1 MEKPLPQITLIRT
14 YSQDFIMSNM
24 YFISK
29 VLFNTNNDNTKKCI
43 SFLSSGGFSYYNKPD
58 EKKTL
63 CPIVL
68 KNRSQILKY
77 LNEFFIQKNKQ
88 LQDSI
93 TSYEQNAGIVFFP
106 IHYMQPISVTP
117 VYIVYKSR
125 KILQSWDIFYKIEIS
140 AFKNVSSGKTE
151 LCNLLDRGISI
162 TISTNGIVS
171 CVKYNLLP
179 FSHISKDE
187 MYKVH
192 NEIGFSPQIVYLL
205 NTDNNL
211 ISPFYLSL
219 SERKLIPASKQS
231 FILQEQITEIFKNPM
246 EFNENRV
253 VVWLGGSNNS
263 EVSGNDSNSKSF
275 NIPPPGAK
283 LIRLKPKSE
292 YSLLTPCLY
301 WWNGQYQFGDF
312 LEVELSA
319 DNLIVSEY
327 VGNVLQNEIEHLCFR
342 LKHLKNINKE
352 FKDVIS
358 FVTKKRNYK
367 IDKKKIY
374 DVIENYRNKI
384 FINVNNKPETI
395 DRIASCI
402 KAIYNPSDKFGNL
415 WFDEV
420 LILPLSENWFI
431 RDDTLNDRYLN
442 VWRENGALN
451 NLVGGAGAYL
461 YTQDEMLTIKNEIL
475 YLKSIVKTTTQKD
488 TPEALWL
495 DSINQ
500 DSLNSIKRII
510 FISEKTWH
518 YSRFQKYADWVGVN
532 VSFSVFNS
540 PPLLSVILHEF
551 SQGDSYYYDNIT
563 TDPHIKIDQT
573 KAIWSK
579 ISLEKKFFILQQD
592 PEATNQIYQANNA
605 IALISLAILLKTIDE
620 I

>member
-1 MEKPLPQITLIRT
+1 MEKPLPQITVIRT
-14 YSQDFIMSNM
+14 YSQDFIKSNM
-24 YFISK
+24 YIISK
-29 VLFNTNNDNTKKCI
+29 VLFNTNDDNTKKST
-43 SFLSSGGFSYYNKPD
+43 SFLSSGGFTYYNKPD

-77 LNEFFIQKNKQ
+77 LNEFFIQKNQQ
-88 LQDSI
+88 LQESI

-162 TISTNGIVS
+162 TVSANGIVS
-171 CVKYNLLP
+171 GVKYNLLP
-179 FSHISKDE
+179 FSHIRKDE

-301 WWNGQYQFGDF
+301 WWDGQYQFGDF
-312 LEVELSA
+312 PEVELSA
-319 DNLIVSEY
+319 NNLIVSEY

-442 VWRENGALN
+442 VWMKNGALN
-451 NLVGGAGAYL
+451 NLIGGSGAYL

-510 FISEKTWH
+510 FISENTWH

-563 TDPHIKIDQT
+563 TDPHITIDQT

>member
-1 MEKPLPQITLIRT
+1 
-14 YSQDFIMSNM
+14 M

-43 SFLSSGGFSYYNKPD
+43 SFLSSGGFTYYNKPD

-88 LQDSI
+88 LQESI

-151 LCNLLDRGISI
+151 HCNLLDRGISI
-162 TISTNGIVS
+162 TISANGIVS
-171 CVKYNLLP
+171 GVKYNLLP

-253 VVWLGGSNNS
+253 VVWLGDSINS
-263 EVSGNDSNSKSF
+263 EVSGNDNNLKSF

-292 YSLLTPCLY
+292 ESLLTPCLY

-312 LEVELSA
+312 PEKDLTNSNDFISKYSGKTFNNDIIHLLKRISAYINACSIYQSVESLNSFKL
-319 DNLIVSEY
+319 LINSIKSFSST
-327 VGNVLQNEIEHLCFR
+327 VLNEIQI
-342 LKHLKNINKE
+342 KNAHIALSNL
-352 FKDVIS
+352 FA
-358 FVTKKRNYK
+358 
-367 IDKKKIY
+367 ID
-374 DVIENYRNKI
+374 
-384 FINVNNKPETI
+384 VNNKPDTI
-395 DRIASCI
+395 ARFTESIFSV
-402 KAIYNPSDKFGNL
+402 YNPKIKNVYCSDEIL
-415 WFDEV
+415 V
-420 LILPLSENWFI
+420 LPLSQSWFNSNPY
-431 RDDTLNDRYLN
+431 LKERYKS
-442 VWRENGALN
+442 VWEVNPSLIGKFTGKCGEG
-451 NLVGGAGAYL
+451 VTYKVEPEFS
-461 YTQDEMLTIKNEIL
+461 DIKNEL
-475 YLKSIVKTTTQKD
+475 LQLKDFVKAKGIENCPIVNWINGLTSESLSNYKT
-488 TPEALWL
+488 
-495 DSINQ
+495 
-500 DSLNSIKRII
+500 II
-510 FISEKTWH
+510 FISDDSWTLDANV
-518 YSRFQKYADWVGVN
+518 RYADSVAIEN
-532 VSFSVFNS
+532 SFGPYKL
-540 PPLLSVILHEF
+540 PPLMSILIHEF
-551 SQGDSYYYDNIT
+551 TVNSDCFLDFILKSDYGSSVQEVDSHISKEQTEVIWDKINNKSLNINVAEEYE
-563 TDPHIKIDQT
+563 IDRIFQCQRAYAT
-573 KAIWSK
+573 
-579 ISLEKKFFILQQD
+579 ISLGI
-592 PEATNQIYQANNA
+592 IINA
-605 IALISLAILLKTIDE
+605 INQM
-620 I
+620 

>member
-292 YSLLTPCLY
+292 DSLLTPCLY

-312 LEVELSA
+312 LETELSA

-395 DRIASCI
+395 DRIASYI
-402 KAIYNPSDKFGNL
+402 KTIYNPSDKFGNL

-431 RDDTLNDRYLN
+431 RDETLNDRYLN
-442 VWRENGALN
+442 VWMKNGALN
-451 NLVGGAGAYL
+451 NLSGWSGAYSF
-461 YTQDEMLTIKNEIL
+461 TQDEILIIKNEIL

-495 DSINQ
+495 NSINQ
-500 DSLNSIKRII
+500 NSLNSIKRII
-510 FISEKTWH
+510 FISENTWH

-563 TDPHIKIDQT
+563 TDPHITIEQT
-573 KAIWSK
+573 KTIWSK
-579 ISLEKKFFILQQD
+579 ISLEKKSFILQQD

-605 IALISLAILLKTIDE
+605 IAFISLAILLKTIDE